1 MNFNRLFKVVQSSY
15 NLLDLESRK
24 KFKGITI
31 LQSFLALLDL
41 IAVYLVGLLASVSVL
56 GVQSRPTTVS
66 NSLKLLGINNLQF
79 QLQVAI
85 IAGLAGIMLILKTAI
100 SAILVWRT
108 TRYYSFLGAGISQ
121 ELLSKF
127 LNQPINKISEKST
140 QQSIYNLTSGVNN
153 IVVGIISTTSAL
165 ISDLVLI
172 ILMIGALFMASPI
185 VALFAFILFS
195 TLGILLHFTVGQRSR
210 IIAQEMVPKSIELN
224 ESIITTLESYREL
237 FVRNLIRDK
246 TIKAG
251 LSMRNLAQLSAKQ
264 SFLPHVSKYVI
275 EIILIFVVLSFALI
289 QVFLTNAVD
298 SAGVLAIFLAAS
310 SRVAPAALRV
320 QQGLASIMNG
330 YGGGKV
336 SIDLYQ
342 ELQSSPEIDK
352 AVNFMVTSNNK
363 VNLNT
368 TQILEVS
375 DLSFS
380 YNNKKMILYKVNLDV
395 LRGQRVLLM
404 GKTGAGKSTLLD
416 AILGLITPDNG
427 QVLLF
432 GKPPREAISN
442 LNNKI
447 AFVSQR
453 PYLFNGTI
461 FENVCEGQI
470 EYTPEEIWHALRF
483 CEIDGFI
490 RDLPLG
496 LESSVLENGK
506 NLSGGQRQRLS
517 LTKAILSRPKLLILD
532 EATSALDSDTESKI
546 LQKLL
551 NHDSIET
558 IIMIS
563 HSVPNINAF
572 DKVGFLEGNRLL
584 YDKPREVIK
593 KSSNHGSR
601 KQTRS

>member
-490 RDLPLG
+490 RDLL
-496 LESSVLENGK
+496 
-506 NLSGGQRQRLS
+506 
-517 LTKAILSRPKLLILD
+517 
-532 EATSALDSDTESKI
+532 
-546 LQKLL
+546 
-551 NHDSIET
+551 
-558 IIMIS
+558 
-563 HSVPNINAF
+563 
-572 DKVGFLEGNRLL
+572 
-584 YDKPREVIK
+584 
-593 KSSNHGSR
+593 
-601 KQTRS
+601 

>member
-1 MNFNRLFKVVQSSY
+1 MKFNRLFQVVQSSY
-15 NLLDLESRK
+15 NLLDFESRN
-24 KFKGITI
+24 KFKTITI
-31 LQSFLALLDL
+31 FQSFLALLDL
-41 IAVYLVGLLASVSVL
+41 IAIYLVGLLASVSVL

-66 NSLKLLGINNLQF
+66 TSLKLLGINNLQF
-79 QLQVAI
+79 QLQVAV
-85 IAGLAGIMLILKTAI
+85 IAGLAGIMLVLKTAI
-100 SAILVWRT
+100 SALLVWRT
-108 TRYYSFLGAGISQ
+108 TRYYSLLGASIS
-121 ELLSKF
+121 EDLLAKF

-172 ILMIGALFMASPI
+172 ILMIGALFIASPV

-210 IIAQEMVPKSIELN
+210 VIAQEMVPKSIELN

-237 FVRNLIRDK
+237 FVRNLIKDK

-264 SFLPHVSKYVI
+264 SFLPHISKYVI
-275 EIILIFVVLSFALI
+275 EIILIVVVLSFALI
-289 QVFLTNAVD
+289 QVFLTNAVE
-298 SAGVLAIFLAAS
+298 SAGILAIFLAAS

-342 ELQSSPEIDK
+342 ESQSSPESDK
-352 AVNFMVTSNNK
+352 LVDFVVPSDPK

-368 TQILEVS
+368 SQILEVI

-380 YNNKKMILYKVNLDV
+380 YNTKKMILNKVNLEV

-416 AILGLITPDNG
+416 AILGLIIPDDG
-427 QVLLF
+427 KVLLF
-432 GKPPREAISN
+432 GKPPREAISD
-442 LNNKI
+442 LKNKI
-447 AFVSQR
+447 AFVPQR

-461 FENVCEGQI
+461 LENVCDGQTD
-470 EYTPEEIWHALRF
+470 YTPEEIWHVLGF

-496 LESSVLENGK
+496 LESPVLENGK
-506 NLSGGQRQRLS
+506 NLSGGQRQRMS
-517 LTKAILSRPKLLILD
+517 LAKAILSRPKLLILD
-532 EATSALDSDTESKI
+532 EATSALDFDTESKI

-551 NHDSIET
+551 NQDSIET
-558 IIMIS
+558 IVMIS
-563 HSVPNINAF
+563 HSVPNIDSF
-572 DKVGFLEGNRLL
+572 DKVGFLEGNKLL
-584 YDKPREVIK
+584 YGKPKEIIK
-593 KSSNHGSR
+593 KSSNYR
-601 KQTRS
+601 LKKQIRS